1 MDENQT
7 TVTEQ
12 GADQA
17 AEQHEKS
24 YTQAEVDEMLK
35 GRKSADEIEEII
47 KVRVAREKKVAE
59 KAAQLAADEA
69 AKLAKM
75 NADEKAKYEK
85 EKLLKELEEL
95 RKEKSYHALSKE
107 ALTML
112 SEQGITANDDLLAM
126 VVKDTA
132 EDTKAAV
139 QAFTALVN
147 TVVEGKVKE
156 ALSGTPPKA
165 QPGNEPPDI
174 FAKKLKK
181 WE

>member
-1 MDENQT
+1 MEENQT
-7 TVTEQ
+7 TTTEQ
-12 GADQA
+12 EVTTAT
-17 AEQHEKS
+17 EQETTQETEQKEKTF
-24 YTQAEVDEMLK
+24 TQSEVDKLVKE
-35 GRKSADEIEEII
+35 
-47 KVRVAREKKVAE
+47 RVAREKKAAE

-75 NADEKAKYEK
+75 NADEKAKYEN

-112 SEQGITANDDLLAM
+112 SEQGITANDDLLSM

-132 EDTKAAV
+132 EDTKTAV

-147 TVVEGKVKE
+147 SVVEGKVKD
-156 ALSGTPPKA
+156 ALSGNPLKA
-165 QPGNEPPDI
+165 QPNNEPPDV
-174 FAKKLKK
+174 FAQKLKK